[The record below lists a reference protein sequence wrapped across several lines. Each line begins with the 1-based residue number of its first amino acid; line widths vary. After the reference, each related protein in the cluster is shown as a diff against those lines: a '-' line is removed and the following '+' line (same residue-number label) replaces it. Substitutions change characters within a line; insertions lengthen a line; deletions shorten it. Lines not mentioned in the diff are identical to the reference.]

1 MSYRNDL
8 DALSARQTAL
18 ETEVRDRQREL
29 ADARRLV
36 EEIQE
41 RARLPVLDN
50 IRVAAPCTARWGE
63 MTGDDRVR
71 ACGDCKKN
79 VYNLSE
85 MTRDEAEALI
95 VEKEGRLCV
104 RYYQRADGMILLKDC
119 AVGVKRRRRRRV
131 IAAGVAASLA
141 GVAGSLANAAF
152 DSTLG
157 YERLP
162 NVRTYPMMG
171 AIAPP
176 RPAPPRPAPAPLAPS
191 PLAPAPLAPARPVPV
206 HPAPVRPAPARARAI
221 ERQQGFTTG
230 VLVVPQ
236 ELRETKGMLHPEPS
250 PARPAPTTTTQPRN
264 RGPR

>member
-8 DALSARQTAL
+8 DALSARQTGL
-18 ETEVRDRQREL
+18 EAELRDRQREL
-29 ADARRLV
+29 ASTRKLV
-36 EEIQE
+36 EEIQG

-50 IRVAAPCTARWGE
+50 IRVAAPCTARWGD
-63 MTGDDRVR
+63 MTGDARVR

-95 VEKEGRLCV
+95 LEKEGRLCV
-104 RYYQRADGMILLKDC
+104 RYYQRADGTILLKDC

-152 DSTLG
+152 DSTLS
-157 YERLP
+157 YERVP
-162 NVRTYPMMG
+162 QVRAFPVMG
-171 AIAPP
+171 AIEPPP
-176 RPAPPRPAPAPLAPS
+176 RAPAPPP
-191 PLAPAPLAPARPVPV
+191 
-206 HPAPVRPAPARARAI
+206 PARARAN
-221 ERQQGFTTG
+221 EPRVTQ
-230 VLVVPQ
+230 
-236 ELRETKGMLHPEPS
+236 GMLVPEAS
-250 PARPAPTTTTQPRN
+250 PAPPAPTPTTQPRN